1 MIKNGDYFAYVKFRR
16 DRYIILVAHC
26 NQFLT
31 RARFNKP
38 LWKLVFHLHQILRQ
52 QLRLLETIAALPIGL
67 KIAPAAIKSSNAGRK
82 LPSGHLSPQ
91 AITDT
96 TPSLCL
102 AKLATA
108 DTFLK
113 TFLKHP
119 ATTVAFDSLARNEHV
134 APFGEGSTIRLPN
147 GIVESSY
154 GESEI
159 GSPRLPAT
167 IALT

>member
-82 LPSGHLSPQ
+82 LPSG
-91 AITDT
+91 AIFRH
-96 TPSLCL
+96 
-102 AKLATA
+102 KQ
-108 DTFLK
+108 
-113 TFLKHP
+113 
-119 ATTVAFDSLARNEHV
+119 
-134 APFGEGSTIRLPN
+134 LPTQPPHFALQN
-147 GIVESSY
+147 WL
-154 GESEI
+154 
-159 GSPRLPAT
+159 LP
-167 IALT
+167 IHS